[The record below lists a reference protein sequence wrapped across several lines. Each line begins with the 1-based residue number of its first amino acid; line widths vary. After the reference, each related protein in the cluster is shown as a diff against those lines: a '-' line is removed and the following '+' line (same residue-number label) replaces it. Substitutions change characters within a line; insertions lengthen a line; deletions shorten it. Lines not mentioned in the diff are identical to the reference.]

1 MDEDTLLGMFDKAV
15 REHRGKKFLHDRG
28 NWLSYGEVDDLARK
42 VVGFLREQD
51 VAAGDRILVA
61 LPNSALF
68 PIILY
73 GILRIG
79 ATIVPANPLLK
90 GRELAMLVDHSQAKV
105 AILAPDSARE
115 LQQARPDGLAAAA
128 FVAGGVAEGFVEF
141 ETALER
147 STPANDWP
155 QARKD
160 DIAAFLYTS
169 GTTGDPKATMLS
181 HGALAAAIRAWVEKF
196 ALTSDDR
203 QIAMLPMFHSFGFI
217 VVLNTTMSV
226 GGSLVII
233 PRFLPEPALEAISEH
248 KITVLTAVTTMFGAL
263 LDVAENRTPALEF
276 PAMRLAGGGAAS
288 IPPDI
293 VSRAVATFG
302 CPMGQGYGMTE
313 CGTAATFTA
322 HKTEL
327 ALGEVGTP
335 MFNIEL
341 GIVDDRGDPL
351 PDGEV
356 GEIVV
361 RGPAVMTGYYQNPE
375 ATAAALKDG
384 WLYTGDLGLRTPD
397 GQYFFKDRKKE
408 LIIRGGFNVSPG
420 EVEAVL
426 YEHPDVKT
434 AAVMGIP
441 DSRLG
446 EEVVA
451 FVVRKSK
458 EPIDTLALREFVQG
472 RVAPYKYPRHVVELE
487 ALPLAPNGK
496 VLKKNIDAWGIVREH
511 LASSGSG
518 GAGT

>member
-1 MDEDTLLGMFDKAV
+1 MDEETLLGIFDKAV
-15 REHRGKKFLHDRG
+15 DEYSDREFLHDG
-28 NWLSYGEVDDLARK
+28 ENWLSYGEIDSQARK
-42 VVGFLREQD
+42 VVTFLREQH
-51 VAAGDRILVA
+51 VVAGDRVLVA

-68 PIILY
+68 PILLY
-73 GILRIG
+73 GILRAG
-79 ATIVPANPLLK
+79 ATIVPVNPLLK
-90 GRELAMLVDHSQAKV
+90 GRELAVLVDHSEAKV
-105 AILAPDSARE
+105 ALLAPDPARE
-115 LQQARPDGLAAAA
+115 LRQARPDGLAVAA
-128 FVAGGVAEGFVEF
+128 FTAGGTLDGLGDLEA
-141 ETALER
+141 ALER
-147 STPANDWP
+147 SAPASDWP
-155 QARKD
+155 KVGGD

-181 HGALAAAIRAWVEKF
+181 HGALAAAIRAWAEKF
-196 ALTSDDR
+196 ALTSADR

-226 GGSLVII
+226 GGSLVIV
-233 PRFLPEPALEAISEH
+233 PRFVPAPVLEAIAEH
-248 KITVLTAVTTMFGAL
+248 KITVLTAVTTMFAAL

-313 CGTAATFTA
+313 CGTAVTFTA
-322 HKTEL
+322 HKREL
-327 ALGEVGTP
+327 ALGEVGSP

-341 GIVDDRGDPL
+341 RVVDDAGNPL
-351 PDGEV
+351 ADGQV
-356 GEIVV
+356 GEFAV
-361 RGPAVMTGYYQNPE
+361 RGPAVMTGYYKNPE
-375 ATAAALKDG
+375 ATAATIRDG
-384 WLYTGDLGLRTPD
+384 WLYTGDLGLRTAD
-397 GQYFFKDRKKE
+397 GQFFFKDRKKE
-408 LIIRGGFNVSPG
+408 LIIRGGYNVSPG

-441 DSRLG
+441 DARLG

-458 EPIDTLALREFVQG
+458 EPIDTLALRDFVKS
-472 RVAPYKYPRHVVELE
+472 RVTPYKYPRHVVEME

-496 VLKKNIDAWGIVREH
+496 VLKKNIDARAIVSQH
-511 LASSGSG
+511 LASLGVEGSN
-518 GAGT
+518 A